1 MRHSME
7 LAPCSAACRALSL
20 EIMEDIASGV
30 RKNGAWFVCNKQLK

>member
-7 LAPCSAACRALSL
+7 LAPCSATCRALYL

-30 RKNGAWFVCNKQLK
+30 MKK